1 MSLGKR
7 KQEILDSLYN
17 HCSCRTNR
25 SIDILHKLLDD
36 VKIYPGNTGK
46 EKLLAIIREYKAT
59 GKNLESTV
67 NMIYDILY
75 PVKTSLPESKD
86 TDYEW

>member
-1 MSLGKR
+1 MSLGKK
-7 KQEILDSLYN
+7 KQEILDSLYD

-25 SIDILHKLLDD
+25 SKDVLQKLLDD

-67 NMIYDILY
+67 NLIYDVLY
-75 PVKTSLPESKD
+75 PVKTGTTSINTNEYK
-86 TDYEW
+86 W

>member
-25 SIDILHKLLDD
+25 SKDVLQKLLDD
-36 VKIYPGNTGK
+36 VKIYPGDTGK
-46 EKLLAIIREYKAT
+46 EKLLGIIREYKAT
-59 GKNLESTV
+59 GKNLESTI
-67 NMIYDILY
+67 NSIYDILY
-75 PVKTSLPESKD
+75 PVKTGATTNTNE
-86 TDYEW
+86 YEF